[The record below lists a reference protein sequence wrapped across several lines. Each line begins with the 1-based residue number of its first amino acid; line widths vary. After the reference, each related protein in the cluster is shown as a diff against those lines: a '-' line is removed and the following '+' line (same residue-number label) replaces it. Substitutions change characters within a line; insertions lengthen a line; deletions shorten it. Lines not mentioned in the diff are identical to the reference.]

1 MVTSNSY
8 DSGEIV
14 KGKRVDLILVDSK
27 EPNSLNISPTLLV
40 GQAVYQS
47 SFL

>member
-14 KGKRVDLILVDSK
+14 KGKRVDLILADSK
-27 EPNSLNISPTLLV
+27 KPNSLNLLPTLSV
-40 GQAVYQS
+40 E
-47 SFL
+47 